1 MKTAVV
7 YYSLGGSTRSFA
19 RAEAE
24 ARGADLI
31 EIHPVK
37 AYNPFTAFVCGC
49 PAAIRQKGVPLSA
62 APDLS
67 GYERIILMAP
77 VWAGHPAPPFNSM
90 ARLLP
95 AGAEAEVLLVSSS
108 GNSSK
113 SRAKVRALIQN
124 QGCTLTAQRDIR
136 SHQ

>member
-31 EIHPVK
+31 EIHPAK
-37 AYNPFTAFVCGC
+37 AYNPFTAFVRGC

-67 GYERIILMAP
+67 GYERIVLMAP
-77 VWAGHPAPPFNSM
+77 VWAGFPAPPFNTM
-90 ARLLP
+90 VNLLP
-95 AGAEAEVLLVSSS
+95 SGKEVEVILVSASGSS
-108 GNSSK
+108 EK
-113 SRAKVRALIQN
+113 SHDKVRALIRSK
-124 QGCTLTAQRDIR
+124 GCKVVAQRDIR